1 MKSPARWC
9 RATERKGQRYV
20 HIRLGNNKM
29 SVNQANPRHV
39 LEFTR
44 GQELRGCG
52 DLWQGSKGGTSFHQ
66 GVSGSPGGEAMC
78 GVHRRYAKHA
88 KRIWFR
94 CISLVCREANQPTIR
109 PTPPVDPIQTD
120 PSWPWM
126 AWLAWQFA
134 ILNTL
139 KRSAEG
145 WEIGGSSGHRR
156 GVKRGYQALR
166 GAAAVR
172 VGVEGWRWESRA
184 RRPNRSF
191 AASLDAKGGDLVAWD
206 GGQRGWN
213 VAFSALQKF
222 YRVSTSFEPWNH
234 PQMGVLLFVFGL
246 AIPEVTVCSRQID
259 PFIRII
265 TWD

>member
-109 PTPPVDPIQTD
+109 ATPPVDPIQTD

-172 VGVEGWRWESRA
+172 VGDGKAERGGRTAVLRLHWMPKAATWLRGTGVNGVGTWPFRLSKNFPEFRRALNHGTILKWEFCCLFLVWQYLRW
-184 RRPNRSF
+184 
-191 AASLDAKGGDLVAWD
+191 
-206 GGQRGWN
+206 
-213 VAFSALQKF
+213 
-222 YRVSTSFEPWNH
+222 
-234 PQMGVLLFVFGL
+234 
-246 AIPEVTVCSRQID
+246 
-259 PFIRII
+259 
-265 TWD
+265 